1 MAKLRIFVSSTCY
14 DLSVVRSE
22 LRPFISSL
30 GYEPIMSDYSD
41 ILYDPREHTH
51 ENCIKEVPNCDM
63 VLLIIGSRFG
73 GTAIPSVME
82 GINFDELKR
91 MTTKAD
97 ILDFKDKLSITQLE
111 ILKAVEKS
119 IPVFAFVDDKVLHDH
134 HVYEKNK
141 NKPEV
146 MNAIEF
152 PSIQKTETAKYIFE
166 FINFLTH
173 RVKNNS
179 ITSFSR
185 LDDIKTTVVG
195 QWSQL
200 FQRLLYE
207 NRKKEIESKRYA
219 DFSERLDE
227 LKAVVLAS
235 IATPNLRDIARGA
248 IQYRHLIGFV
258 SSFKINDIKTIILS
272 DFSWQ
277 DLLNAASIVEIIED
291 ESDHRFN
298 RITYL
303 ILTDRTFYRCR
314 YPILVIDALKEE
326 WAGFISLA
334 SETREA
340 IADALLED
348 GEARK
353 NSSISYYPKKFEDY
367 LEGKRLQRSLD
378 MGDANS

>member
-1 MAKLRIFVSSTCY
+1 
-14 DLSVVRSE
+14 
-22 LRPFISSL
+22 
-30 GYEPIMSDYSD
+30 MSDYSD

-248 IQYRHLIGFV
+248 IQ
-258 SSFKINDIKTIILS
+258 
-272 DFSWQ
+272 
-277 DLLNAASIVEIIED
+277 
-291 ESDHRFN
+291 
-298 RITYL
+298 
-303 ILTDRTFYRCR
+303 
-314 YPILVIDALKEE
+314 
-326 WAGFISLA
+326 
-334 SETREA
+334 
-340 IADALLED
+340 
-348 GEARK
+348 
-353 NSSISYYPKKFEDY
+353 
-367 LEGKRLQRSLD
+367 
-378 MGDANS
+378 